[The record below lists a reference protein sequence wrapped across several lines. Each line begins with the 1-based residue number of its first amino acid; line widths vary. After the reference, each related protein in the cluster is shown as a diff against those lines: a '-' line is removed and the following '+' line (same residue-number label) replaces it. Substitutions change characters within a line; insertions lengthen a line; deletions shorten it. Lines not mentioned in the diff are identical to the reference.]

1 MDSMKLHTLGKLIA
15 ERRRS
20 KGLRLQD
27 VAAAA
32 GVGRSTLA
40 ALEAGTLPELGFAK
54 VARICAAVDLILE
67 ARPPMLDRPLMSH
80 RHLTEAAGRELTKA
94 AIEDVIVRGDFASWR
109 GLVAAMRS
117 DRGGKIATRVR
128 EVAAAL
134 DQDDTKVRAFNVLI
148 PEMLH
153 QSLPR
158 RASGG

>member
-1 MDSMKLHTLGKLIA
+1 MKLNTVGKLIA

-20 KGLRLQD
+20 KRLKLQD

-32 GVGRSTLA
+32 DVGRSTLA

-54 VARICAAVDLILE
+54 VARICAVVDLVLE
-67 ARPPMLDRPLMSH
+67 ARPLILERPLMSH
-80 RHLTEAAGRELTKA
+80 RHLTETAGRELTKA

-109 GLVAAMRS
+109 GLVAAMRA
-117 DRGGKIATRVR
+117 DREGRVATRVR

-134 DQDDTKVRAFNVLI
+134 DQDDTKVRAFTVLI

-153 QSLPR
+153 QEVPHG
-158 RASGG
+158 APSG

>member
-1 MDSMKLHTLGKLIA
+1 MKLDTLGKLIA

-20 KGLRLQD
+20 KGLTLQA

-32 GVGRSTLA
+32 DVGRSTLA

-54 VARICAAVDLILE
+54 VARICAVVDLVLE
-67 ARPPMLDRPLMSH
+67 ARPPILERPLMSH

-109 GLVAAMRS
+109 GLVAAMRA
-117 DRGGKIATRVR
+117 DRGGRITTRVR
-128 EVAAAL
+128 QVAAAL
-134 DQDDTKVRAFNVLI
+134 DQEDAKVRAFTVLI

-153 QSLPR
+153 ESLPR
-158 RASGG
+158 GMPSG